1 LIFIAVW
8 TEVKA
13 EDCSQVLRQTNLI
26 TNESMNYSTMN
37 TNGVKSQIEIN
48 KEIIQHYFEGY
59 NVRNEAIFDGIIA
72 PDYRDMVNRLIWTS
86 GTAIA
91 GAKNGYRKKGVSS
104 IIEW

>member
-1 LIFIAVW
+1 MRDFIAVW

-59 NVRNEAIFDGIIA
+59 NVRNEAIFDEIIA
-72 PDYRDMVNRLIWTS
+72 PDYRDMVNGRIWTCL
-86 GTAIA
+86 
-91 GAKNGYRKKGVSS
+91 KQ
-104 IIEW
+104 

>member
-1 LIFIAVW
+1 MPW

-59 NVRNEAIFDGIIA
+59 NVRNEAIFDEIIA
-72 PDYRDMVNRLIWTS
+72 PDYRDMVNGLIWTP
-86 GTAIA
+86 GTVIA
-91 GAKNGYRKKGVSS
+91 GEKNDYGKKR
-104 IIEW
+104 EKYN